1 MIKQNVLN
9 KSKGLQ
15 DQSNFKTK
23 TELATKIESTR
34 GKAYIIEN
42 KNIALKRA

>member
-1 MIKQNVLN
+1 MVK
-9 KSKGLQ
+9 KTKELQ

-23 TELATKIESTR
+23 KELVTKIESAR
-34 GKAYIIEN
+34 EKAYILEN